1 MAMPTRRLEVL
12 LAPPP
17 CQRLPCHTSTLP
29 LLISAGIEP
38 YTVTRSG
45 DSDAVRAP
53 GMIRGA
59 PLSSV
64 KSVSAHI
71 VLHTVGGCGLGR
83 GITWWSAWMGWED
96 SSGPMAMAESE

>member
-1 MAMPTRRLEVL
+1 MAMPTRRLEVR

-29 LLISAGIEP
+29 LRITAGMES

-45 DSDAVRAP
+45 DSDAGCDP
-53 GMIRGA
+53 GMIRVA
-59 PLSSV
+59 PFSSV
-64 KSVSAHI
+64 KSVSAHM

-83 GITWWSAWMGWED
+83 GITWSSAWIGWGD
-96 SSGPMAMAESE
+96 SSGPMAIDDR